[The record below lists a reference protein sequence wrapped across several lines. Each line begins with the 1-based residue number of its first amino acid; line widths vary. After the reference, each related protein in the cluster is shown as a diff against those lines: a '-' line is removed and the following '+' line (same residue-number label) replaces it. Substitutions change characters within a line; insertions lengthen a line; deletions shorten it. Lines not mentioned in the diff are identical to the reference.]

1 MIDEKGRLFGKVNIV
16 DLIIVIIVLAAAVFI
31 GMRLF
36 GPESEIANT
45 QNVRIT
51 MFCEETPD
59 FVADQLEAGSEAW
72 DAENQ
77 VTLGT
82 LVDWTLGDS
91 KSAVTDE
98 TGKVVEISRSGY
110 NSVRLTVEGEG
121 VVSYHGVTI
130 GNTLYANGQSASV
143 YFGDCKL
150 FLDIADIEVID

>member
-1 MIDEKGRLFGKVNIV
+1 MCVFLGGH
-16 DLIIVIIVLAAAVFI
+16 AARGGA
-31 GMRLF
+31 G
-36 GPESEIANT
+36 GG
-45 QNVRIT
+45 
-51 MFCEETPD
+51 TP
-59 FVADQLEAGSEAW
+59 VSYTHL
-72 DAENQ
+72 
-77 VTLGT
+77 
-82 LVDWTLGDS
+82 LGDS

-121 VVSYHGVTI
+121 VVSDHGVTI

>member
-16 DLIIVIIVLAAAVFI
+16 DLIIVIIIIAAAAFI
-31 GMRLF
+31 GMKLF
-36 GPESEIANT
+36 GPESTTANT
-45 QNVRIT
+45 EDVRIT
-51 MFCEETPD
+51 LFCEETPT
-59 FVADQLEAGSEAW
+59 FVADQLEAGVEAW
-72 DAENQ
+72 DSENQ
-77 VTLGT
+77 VTLGK

-91 KSAVTDE
+91 QSAVTDAN
-98 TGKVVEISRSGY
+98 GNVVEIARSGY

-121 VVSYHGVTI
+121 VVSDHGVTI